1 LEGKEYKGACYI
13 AVVGSENEIG
23 ECRDSIE
30 QIRRK
35 KGDELHYVRA
45 TKGYEARQLHLNNWY
60 KGTKLPFLLL
70 LDHDMKFPANTLER
84 LRSWKLPYISGL
96 YMRRR
101 YAPMAPVWFDY
112 GQAGVMPMAP
122 YTGVP
127 MPNTLY
133 KIGASGW
140 GCILVHRDV
149 ITAMKPILKG
159 EDEIIEDD
167 MDVFPYDLGRVMKA
181 VKALDKYIGGVDVNQ
196 HQARE
201 SVDALKEELRPLR
214 ALKDP
219 VGSDIRFPFYA
230 RLAGFDLYG
239 DSGVM
244 CEHVL
249 NYPLSP
255 ADYINQSAANVR
267 DVTMAIRLQV
277 QGEVERIQ
285 KATAEL

>member
-1 LEGKEYKGACYI
+1 
-13 AVVGSENEIG
+13 
-23 ECRDSIE
+23 
-30 QIRRK
+30 
-35 KGDELHYVRA
+35 
-45 TKGYEARQLHLNNWY
+45 
-60 KGTKLPFLLL
+60 
-70 LDHDMKFPANTLER
+70 
-84 LRSWKLPYISGL
+84 
-96 YMRRR
+96 
-101 YAPMAPVWFDY
+101 MAPVWFDY

-181 VKALDKYIGGVDVNQ
+181 IKNLEYAANNPVIPNDLDV
-196 HQARE
+196 RE
-201 SVDALKEELRPLR
+201 QIAILKQEIRPLR